1 MQTITGRGS
10 DGIIDG
16 IVQEQQSQDDEEH
29 DVMVKVWRT
38 SHTALDDIVTTAIK
52 DWTSD
57 KAKVFPYSA
66 AAAAA
71 LLQPTGS
78 FGDGVPHAQ
87 RRKTKGEVK
96 ANGKAALQLWGRA
109 IARAQRL

>member
-1 MQTITGRGS
+1 
-10 DGIIDG
+10 
-16 IVQEQQSQDDEEH
+16 
-29 DVMVKVWRT
+29 MVKVWRT
-38 SHTALDDIVTTAIK
+38 SHTALDDIVTAAIE

-57 KAKVFPYSA
+57 KAKVLLYSA

-87 RRKTKGEVK
+87 RRKFKEEVTTSGE
-96 ANGKAALQLWGRA
+96 AALRLWRRTT
-109 IARAQRL
+109 ARAQRLSRVGITEKLEAATPPAIPDNWPNDTTTAA